1 VLPRD
6 IRTIILIVCALM
18 PVAAREMCAH
28 VAEVFSRQAGGR
40 VCDAWCVATTVVGA
54 VLALPA
60 GYMFGR
66 LFRWVIS
73 FGTSRHGILAA
84 IPVTLWWLSRP
95 WPETVRLVE
104 HLGLSPIVG
113 LLFLT
118 QNPVGGVYLF
128 WFPFFGGLLWGSGR
142 ATRGPDLVD
151 SRYQWPASLGV
162 GLLPVIAA
170 LATATVA
177 GYADAVTSRVMA
189 AIVALGAGF
198 LLGGLPAF
206 RWRPRHTVL
215 HLAPILLL
223 VAWVVFSPTHQS
235 LIPGPMMNGRNCGPS
250 IFGGPVLTGCMVSLS
265 LLTGRWRGA
274 D

>member
-18 PVAAREMCAH
+18 PVAARQMCAD

-40 VCDAWCVATTVVGA
+40 VCDAWCVATIVVAA

-73 FGTSRHGILAA
+73 FGTSQHGILSA
-84 IPVTLWWLSRP
+84 IPVTLWWISRP

-104 HLGLSPIVG
+104 RLGLSSMVG

-118 QNPVGGVYLF
+118 QSPVGLLYSF
-128 WFPFFGGLLWGSGR
+128 WFPFFGGLLWGSRG

-151 SRYQWPASLGV
+151 SRHQWLVSLGI
-162 GLLPVIAA
+162 GLLPIVSA

-177 GYADAVTSRVMA
+177 GHADAVTSRVLA

-198 LLGGLPAF
+198 LLGGLLAF

-223 VAWVVFSPTHQS
+223 VVWVVFSPTHQS
-235 LIPGPMMNGRNCGPS
+235 LIPAPIMNSHNCGPS
-250 IFGGPVLTGCMVSLS
+250 IFGGPVLTGYMVSLS
-265 LLTGRWRGA
+265 VLTGRWRGA

>member
-18 PVAAREMCAH
+18 PVAAQKMCAD

-40 VCDAWCVATTVVGA
+40 VCDAWCVATTVVAA

-84 IPVTLWWLSRP
+84 IPVTLWWMSRP

-104 HLGLSPIVG
+104 HLGLSSMVG

-118 QNPVGGVYLF
+118 ESPVGLLYLF
-128 WFPFFGGLLWGSGR
+128 WLPFLGGLLWGSGG
-142 ATRGPDLVD
+142 ATRGPDLVG
-151 SRYQWPASLGV
+151 SRYQWLVSLGI
-162 GLLPVIAA
+162 GLLPIVTA
-170 LATATVA
+170 LATARVA
-177 GYADAVTSRVMA
+177 GHGDAVTSRSLA

-206 RWRPRHTVL
+206 RWCPRHTVL

-235 LIPGPMMNGRNCGPS
+235 LIPAPMMNNSNCDRT
-250 IFGGPVLTGCMVSLS
+250 IFWGPVLTGYMVSLS
-265 LLTGRWRGA
+265 VLTGRWRSA